1 MLPYMTMNT
10 SKKKICLVSAIPMS
24 LNVFMRPHIEMLA
37 EQYDVTLIANGAVEE
52 FLMAKEWGVHVV
64 PVAIA
69 RDIQP
74 FQDLRALLTLM
85 RIFKSAHFDAVHS
98 ITPKAGL
105 LSMLAAAWTG
115 VPIRIHTFTGQVW
128 ATKNGWV
135 RKGLKALDKL
145 IARCATS
152 LLTDSPSQKD
162 FLVNEGIVR
171 QDKIKVLGKGSVAG
185 VDVLRFKPN
194 ALARKHIRTELN
206 ISDSA
211 VVCLYLGRLNPDK
224 GVQDLAQ
231 AFAQIAAQVHNA
243 HLLVVGPD
251 EANMSDL
258 IEKTLSVC
266 RPQYHR
272 VGFTNKPED
281 YMAAADLF
289 CLPSYREGFGSV
301 LIEAA
306 AVGVPAL
313 ASHIYGI
320 TDAVDDGKTGILHE
334 PKNVAQIAQGLL
346 TFIQDDELRHN
357 MATHAIERAYQLFD
371 TKVLVSAMRAHY
383 GQLFQSPE

>member
-1 MLPYMTMNT
+1 MST
-10 SKKKICLVSAIPMS
+10 SRKKICFISAIPMS
-24 LNVFMRPHIEMLA
+24 LNLFMQPHVEMLA

-74 FQDLRALLTLM
+74 IQDLSALLALM

-105 LSMLAAAWTG
+105 LSMLAATLTG

-145 IARCATS
+145 IVWCATS
-152 LLTDSPSQKD
+152 LLTDSNSQKD

-171 QDKIKVLGKGSVAG
+171 QDKIKVLGQGSVAG

-231 AFAQIAAQVHNA
+231 AFAQIATQVHNA

-251 EANMSDL
+251 EANMAEA

-272 VGFTNKPED
+272 VGFTNQPED
-281 YMAAADLF
+281 YMAAADIF
-289 CLPSYREGFGSV
+289 CLPSYREGFPSV
-301 LIEAA
+301 LLQAA
-306 AVGVPAL
+306 CTGIPTL
-313 ASHIYGI
+313 ASRIYGI
-320 TDAVDDGKTGILHE
+320 TDAIEDGKTGILHE
-334 PKNVAQIAQGLL
+334 PKNVAQIAQGLRTL
-346 TFIQDDELRHN
+346 IQDDELRHN
-357 MATHAIERAYQLFD
+357 LATQAMERAHQLFD
-371 TKVLVSAMRAHY
+371 TKVLVSAMREHY
-383 GQLFQSPE
+383 GQLFQSPKSHETAV